1 MNRLNVYPTADPW
14 AYAENRRR
22 AEAERRVAIDD
33 ILKAIGQML
42 SPAPRQVSMSPS
54 DSPSSR
60 AT

>member
-1 MNRLNVYPTADPW
+1 MDRLSHYPAIDPW

-22 AEAERRVAIDD
+22 AEAERRVAIDV
-33 ILKAIGQML
+33 ILKAIGQKL